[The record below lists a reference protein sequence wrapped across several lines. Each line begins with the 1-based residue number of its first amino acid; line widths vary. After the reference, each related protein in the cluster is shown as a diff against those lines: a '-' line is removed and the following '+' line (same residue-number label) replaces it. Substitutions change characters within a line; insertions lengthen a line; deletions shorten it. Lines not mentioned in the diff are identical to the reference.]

1 MLTKFWEGI
10 GSKLSER
17 FIAAVFSPAFAFW
30 LGGALAWAW
39 RNRNKG
45 YLETLDAWANR
56 LDTLPIFAQVAL
68 VILAL
73 LGVTASGFVAQR
85 LSLPVL
91 RLLEGYWPGWL
102 RPLRDALV
110 TRKQHRFEKWGDQ
123 WQKLQAIDEH
133 KLTRRQYDELVDLED
148 RLRGTP
154 SSARVMPTRLGNILR
169 AAEGRPEDR
178 YGLDGVRCWP
188 RLWLMLPD
196 TTRTELTTS
205 RGSLDASAVGWLW
218 SALFVVW
225 TPLAWWAAPVGIAA
239 AVFMYR
245 ELLTSAEVFGELFV
259 SAYDLHRSSLYEA
272 TRWPLPST
280 PAEERQTGSLLDEYL
295 WRGSDA
301 DTPKLASRSSV

>member
-1 MLTKFWEGI
+1 MLTKFWEGV

-30 LGGALAWAW
+30 IGGALAWAW
-39 RNRNKG
+39 RNRSRG
-45 YLETLDAWANR
+45 YLGNLDAWGRR
-56 LDTLPIFAQVAL
+56 LNTLPTFAQAAL
-68 VILAL
+68 VILVL

-85 LSLPVL
+85 FSLPVL
-91 RLLEGYWPGWL
+91 RLLEGYWWRWL

-110 TRKQHRFEKWGDQ
+110 TRKQRRFGKWGDQ
-123 WQKLQAIDEH
+123 WQELQAIDERD
-133 KLTRRQYDELVDLED
+133 LTRRQYEELVSLED
-148 RLRGTP
+148 RLRGVP
-154 SSARVMPTRLGNILR
+154 PSARVMPTRLGNILR

-196 TTRTELTTS
+196 TTRAELTTS
-205 RGSLDASAVGWLW
+205 HGSLDAGAVGWLW
-218 SALFVVW
+218 SVLFVVW

-245 ELLTSAEVFGELFV
+245 ELLASADVFGELFV
-259 SAYDLHRSSLYEA
+259 SAYDLYRLSLYEA

-280 PAEERQTGSLLDEYL
+280 PEKERQTGPLLDEYL
-295 WRGSDA
+295 WRGSDES
-301 DTPKLASRSSV
+301 TPKFVSRPRA